1 MSDSFTNSEHAH
13 SRGQAGSRSSQRRVP
28 LTSEDPTT
36 RELIQSFLGQ
46 PSADSKSPS
55 SAELQAGQESFLGL
69 PSWVMPFKP
78 ELKTWA
84 DKTTAL
90 VRTGQVTPL
99 NMASIWAI
107 PVLRICDPVRPS
119 DLVFLDCPEDLE
131 VVDGMRLVC
140 VQPQI
145 NQVVGTI
152 TVYGPATRLR
162 EHQAKAL
169 IPGAWVDGA
178 AWRGRLPMP
187 PLGDL

>member
-1 MSDSFTNSEHAH
+1 
-13 SRGQAGSRSSQRRVP
+13 
-28 LTSEDPTT
+28 
-36 RELIQSFLGQ
+36 
-46 PSADSKSPS
+46 
-55 SAELQAGQESFLGL
+55 
-69 PSWVMPFKP
+69 MPFTP

-90 VRTGQVTPL
+90 VPTGLAVPL
-99 NMASIWAI
+99 NLASIWAV

-119 DLVFLDCPEDLE
+119 DLVFLECPEDLE

-140 VQPQI
+140 IHPQI
-145 NQVVGTI
+145 NQVVGTV

-178 AWRGRLPMP
+178 AWRGRLPMSL
-187 PLGDL
+187 LGDL